1 MDSKGQISV
10 EYILFL
16 GFVLALILVIVSYVG
31 EQNEQNTIATATRL
45 GAANASAEIGI
56 VNNNVRPIRVSK
68 VDMTG
73 GTNINITIF
82 LSDSNLTEIQKQTIL
97 SGVQQSIE
105 SSGYT
110 VQNAGK
116 NLTITTSRHNY
127 LIKLN

>member
-1 MDSKGQISV
+1 M
-10 EYILFL
+10 
-16 GFVLALILVIVSYVG
+16 G